1 MRPHPQVFSDNSE
14 KPVCTAPEIA
24 ASKSNRH
31 HHPCSRPRPAIL
43 AAHIASPVR
52 SASGI
57 RRGKART
64 TSPRNSPTAPSLDT
78 AQESFGTLARR
89 SSWGHCGSLVCAAAS
104 TANAAPAAINNS
116 DPIAVRPLID
126 PPSLTIL
133 SACAQVENPLLAQY
147 NHFSRLLAPPAAWY
161 KQFSPVALPI
171 GKLHRQAVFSKEI

>member
-1 MRPHPQVFSDNSE
+1 MRPHPQVFSGNSE

-24 ASKSNRH
+24 ALKSNRRR
-31 HHPCSRPRPAIL
+31 HPCSRPRPAIL
-43 AAHIASPVR
+43 AAHTASPVR

-57 RRGKART
+57 RRGRART
-64 TSPRNSPTAPSLDT
+64 TSPKNSPTAPSLDT

-89 SSWGHCGSLVCAAAS
+89 SSWGRAVPWLAAWR
-104 TANAAPAAINNS
+104 APQTLPPMAINSS
-116 DPIAVRPLID
+116 DPIAVRTLID

-147 NHFSRLLAPPAAWY
+147 NHFRRLLAPPAAWY
-161 KQFSPVALPI
+161 KQFSPVALHI